1 MRWRWASPYGL
12 CLLALIPKDTIA
24 VAIIAKVAVTTLRS
38 TLLMRDR
45 IPYSRIIAWGVPS
58 TDGTEKNPWN
68 LNQVI
73 LAEESG
79 HLVSLTYVR
88 ATQ

>member
-1 MRWRWASPYGL
+1 
-12 CLLALIPKDTIA
+12 
-24 VAIIAKVAVTTLRS
+24 
-38 TLLMRDR
+38 MRDR

-58 TDGTEKNPWN
+58 TDGAEKNPWN

-79 HLVSLTYVR
+79 HLVSLTYVM